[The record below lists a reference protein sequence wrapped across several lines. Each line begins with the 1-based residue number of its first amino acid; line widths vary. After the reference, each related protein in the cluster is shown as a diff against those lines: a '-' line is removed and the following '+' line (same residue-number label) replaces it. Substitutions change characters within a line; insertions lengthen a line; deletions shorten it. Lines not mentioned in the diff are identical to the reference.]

1 MKWLNFIPVIS
12 IFNLQTSIVIR
23 QYIGTV
29 LNSYICG
36 DFLEQQ
42 SETTAIL
49 ELSLCSVENRW
60 KGRSEETQE
69 EAITTAR
76 RRGEVAWTSVWT

>member
-29 LNSYICG
+29 LNSYSCG

-42 SETTAIL
+42 SEITAIL
-49 ELSLCSVENRW
+49 ELSLCSVENR
-60 KGRSEETQE
+60 
-69 EAITTAR
+69 
-76 RRGEVAWTSVWT
+76 